1 MSEYN
6 SLDRL
11 CFPVIFAKGGEID
24 FLAYL
29 DAVNRAQRTMY
40 ESSEQGMAAAAKTGK
55 VVGGK

>member
-1 MSEYN
+1 M
-6 SLDRL
+6 
-11 CFPVIFAKGGEID
+11 IFAKGGEID